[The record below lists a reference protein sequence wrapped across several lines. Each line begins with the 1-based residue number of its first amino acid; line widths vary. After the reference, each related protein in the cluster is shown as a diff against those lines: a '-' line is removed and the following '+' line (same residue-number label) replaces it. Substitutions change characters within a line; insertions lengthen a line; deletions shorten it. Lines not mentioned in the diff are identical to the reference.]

1 MKQLLLFL
9 YLLPLAAL
17 SQTAHIA
24 DERVVYRERV
34 SEKGVSK
41 EELYRRAQSA
51 VKELVS
57 GTTTEEMANGRL
69 VTDAK
74 MKLSSSHS
82 LRNRMR
88 YQLTIDVM
96 DGGYEYHIDSVSWI
110 TDARGKELVTTS
122 SKKLVSN
129 MEITGPTAA
138 RTEKQL
144 NEIDMRLQKLIALL
158 KKEMG
163 EQVNSQ

>member
-1 MKQLLLFL
+1 MKQFLLFL
-9 YLLPLAAL
+9 CLFPLAAL
-17 SQTAHIA
+17 SQTVHIA
-24 DERVVYRERV
+24 DGRVVYRERV
-34 SEKGVSK
+34 TEKGLSK
-41 EELYRRAQSA
+41 DELYRRAQAA
-51 VKELVS
+51 VKELVG
-57 GTTTEEMANGRL
+57 GTTAEDMPDGRL

-82 LRNRMR
+82 LRNRLR
-88 YQLTIDVM
+88 YQLTIDVSE
-96 DGGYEYHIDSVSWI
+96 GSYEYRIDSVAWI

-158 KKEMG
+158 KEAMRRKE
-163 EQVNSQ
+163 